1 MQSGDNAGTSPI
13 SEWPPGNWSAAD
25 VPSSQSAPLVSG
37 RAPVVRSSGQ
47 RGDLQRD
54 HQRGDSLRSDS
65 QQSDSQRSE
74 TLPAPSDHVSSEAHN
89 LQANS
94 LPSSGLVAHSLP
106 AHSLAANS
114 LPAISVPAESGI
126 VQGRGGWRDTA
137 DDERWA
143 APEPAVLDAGERGLG
158 APAIA
163 ENAAPTLAPAQGER
177 NVALLAAGLGHDLN
191 NLLVGVLGNAE
202 LAQAAYLRGDDPT
215 AHLFAVRAAAER
227 ASALATSMVRF
238 ASDQHGVTAPF
249 DLSELVGEIV
259 MLARAGVSKSA
270 QVLRA
275 GVGERRG
282 TWPAPDWDADANE
295 VEEVKVP
302 LLVRGDSGRI
312 GQVVLNLIVNGADA
326 LGANGG
332 EVHIDVERV
341 DQLPEELVLSPSA
354 CALEGYARLRVSDT
368 GSGISRENLLRI
380 FEPFFS
386 TKRQG
391 RGLGLASCLDII
403 RDHEGGLG
411 VITEVG
417 AGTTFEVYLPLCP
430 EEAPVAIRPD
440 GPASAPEWRTS
451 GRVLVID
458 DEPMVA
464 RLTAMVL
471 EHVGLRPTIG
481 HTGASALEL
490 LRQSLTDA
498 ESSGYRIVV
507 VDLTMPDLSGQE
519 VLEQIRV
526 LSPGL
531 PVVLTSGFSE
541 QQLRQRGAFAGFD
554 GFLQKPFRMTAMVE
568 VLQGLLEP
576 APES

>member
-13 SEWPPGNWSAAD
+13 SEWPPGNWSSAD
-25 VPSSQSAPLVSG
+25 VPSSHSAPLVSG
-37 RAPVVRSSGQ
+37 RGPVVRSSGQ
-47 RGDLQRD
+47 RGDA
-54 HQRGDSLRSDS
+54 QRGDA
-65 QQSDSQRSE
+65 QRGE
-74 TLPAPSDHVSSEAHN
+74 TLPAPGDHASTEAH
-89 LQANS
+89 AAHSNS
-94 LPSSGLVAHSLP
+94 LPVSGASAHSLP
-106 AHSLAANS
+106 AHSLPVNS
-114 LPAISVPAESGI
+114 LPAISAPAQSGV
-126 VQGRGGWRDTA
+126 VQGRGAWRRDA
-137 DDERWA
+137 GGEERWSSPGSA
-143 APEPAVLDAGERGLG
+143 LLDEGEQYLGGAVAPSAS
-158 APAIA
+158 
-163 ENAAPTLAPAQGER
+163 PTLAPAQRER
-177 NVALLAAGLGHDLN
+177 DVALLAAGLGHDLN

-227 ASALATSMVRF
+227 ASALATSMMRF
-238 ASDQHGVTAPF
+238 ASDQQAVIASF
-249 DLSELVGEIV
+249 DLSDLVGEIV

-270 QVLRA
+270 QVLRSGA
-275 GVGERRG
+275 SERHG
-282 TWPAPDWDADANE
+282 TWPAPSWDSDATKPDDA
-295 VEEVKVP
+295 KVP

-326 LGANGG
+326 LGADGG

-341 DQLPEELVLSPSA
+341 DQLPEALVLSPSA
-354 CALEGYARLRVSDT
+354 HAPEGFARLRVSDT
-368 GSGISRENLLRI
+368 GSGIANDDLPRI

-391 RGLGLASCLDII
+391 RGLGLASCLGII

-411 VITEVG
+411 VISEVG
-417 AGTTFEVYLPLCP
+417 VGTTFEVYLPLCP
-430 EEAPVAIRPD
+430 EEAPVAVRPE
-440 GPASAPEWRTS
+440 GPPSAPEWRTS
-451 GRVLVID
+451 GRVLVVD

-490 LRQSLTDA
+490 LRQSLSDSDA
-498 ESSGYRIVV
+498 AGFRIVV

-526 LSPGL
+526 LAPTL

-576 APES
+576 LPEP